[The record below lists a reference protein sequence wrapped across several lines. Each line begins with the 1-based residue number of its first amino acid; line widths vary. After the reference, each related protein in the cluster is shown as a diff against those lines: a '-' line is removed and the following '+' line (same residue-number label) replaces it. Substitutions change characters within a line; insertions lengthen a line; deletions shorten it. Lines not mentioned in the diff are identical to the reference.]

1 MKVII
6 PVAGVGQRLKP
17 HTDSR
22 PKPLLEVGGR
32 TILDHVLKPLEGLEV
47 DEVIFVIG
55 HLGSQIHNYVN
66 LNYSFKA
73 TFVEQDRLLGLG
85 YAVNMALDRIDG
97 GPALIL
103 LGDTVVDCNLEA
115 FVAAGEFVLGVHEVS
130 DPKRF
135 GIVEM
140 SDGFVKAV
148 EEKPGKPKTNMA
160 LIGLYYCSNSEI
172 LKEELDQIMQSGHTT
187 SGEIQLTDALA
198 SMIGRG
204 VKFVAHNVPHWYD
217 CGTKETLLS
226 TNRFI
231 LDRMDSPVT
240 SERFQVVPPVFV
252 DPTAAVENSI
262 IGPFVSIGA
271 GAKVSGCTISN
282 STVGSEAVLENSVI
296 KDSLVGPKATV
307 RNFKGVLNIGENSE
321 IDGE

>member
-32 TILDHVLKPLEGLEV
+32 TILDHVLKPLEKLDV

-55 HLGSQIHNYVN
+55 HLGLQIHNYVK
-66 LNYSFKA
+66 LHYSFKA

-85 YAVNMALDRIDG
+85 YAVSMALQTVNSS
-97 GPALIL
+97 PVLIL
-103 LGDTVVDCNLEA
+103 LGDTIVDCDLA
-115 FVAAGEFVLGVHEVS
+115 RFVAAGEFVLGVHEVS
-130 DPKRF
+130 DPQRF
-135 GIVEM
+135 GIVEI
-140 SDGFVKAV
+140 SDGFVKSLQ
-148 EEKPGKPKTNMA
+148 EKPEKPKTNLA
-160 LIGLYYCSNSEI
+160 LIGLYYCSNSDT
-172 LKEELDQIMQSGHTT
+172 LKEELDQLVQSGHTT

-204 VKFVAHNVPHWYD
+204 VTFVTHTVPNWYD

-231 LDRMDSPVT
+231 LENMDSPIT
-240 SERFQVVPPVFV
+240 SKQFQIVPPVFV
-252 DPTAAVENSI
+252 DPTAVVENST

-271 GAKVSGCTISN
+271 GATVTCCTISN
-282 STVGSEAVLENSVI
+282 STVGAQAVLENAVI
-296 KDSLVGPKATV
+296 KDSLVGPKAIV
-307 RNFKGVLNIGENSE
+307 RDFEGVLNIGENSE
-321 IDGE
+321 IDGT